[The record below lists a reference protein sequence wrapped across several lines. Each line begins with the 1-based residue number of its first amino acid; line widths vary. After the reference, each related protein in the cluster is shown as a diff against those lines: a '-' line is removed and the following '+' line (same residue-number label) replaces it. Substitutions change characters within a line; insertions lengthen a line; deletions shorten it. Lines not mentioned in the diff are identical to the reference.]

1 MSARVHKV
9 ALGPLQLS
17 IEWRITL
24 FTLILLPFLVALG
37 FWQLERAEEKREL
50 ASRHADRAAMVA
62 LSGAD
67 LFRALDSLNP
77 AGADS
82 LSLADRKVTLLGQL
96 YPDDYVLIDNRI
108 REGRFGYEV
117 ITLMATPEGRVPV
130 NLGWIAGDPARRSTP
145 NPSLVAGDYS
155 VSGRLYIPQKQP
167 YQLGPQREPSAL
179 PVVLQSF
186 DATSLAP
193 ALSSVL
199 GEGVLPA
206 VVRIAAEDPLALEAS
221 WVVVNQSP
229 EKHTAYAVQW
239 FTMAAALMLAFIF
252 RSSNLLSLLRGGW
265 AR

>member
-1 MSARVHKV
+1 MSARLHKV

-24 FTLILLPFLVALG
+24 FTVLLLPFLVVLG
-37 FWQLERAEEKREL
+37 FWQLERAEEKRKL

-67 LFRALDSLNP
+67 LFQAFGGGNATVPKSL
-77 AGADS
+77 G
-82 LSLADRKVTLLGQL
+82 LADRKVTLSGQL

-117 ITLMATPEGRVPV
+117 MTLMATPQGRVPV

-145 NPSLVAGDYS
+145 NPNLVAGAYR
-155 VSGRLYIPQKQP
+155 VSGRLYIPQKLP
-167 YQLGPQREPSAL
+167 YQLGPQAAPSSL

-193 ALSSVL
+193 ALSGVL

-206 VVRIAAEDPLALEAS
+206 VVRIAADDPLALEAG

-252 RSSNLLSLLRGGW
+252 RSSNLLSLLWGRR